1 MSKRFVRIP
10 VSVVLGVVLGV
21 GLISGCVSIPNP
33 FVHMRPD
40 YTDLPVDAMR
50 EMALE
55 IERVVQSGDR
65 EAVIADKN
73 GIVVSSESVKQ
84 AIKMRI
90 ARAQLVNEFLN
101 TGFGCEQKNGLLT
114 ILRSKEY
121 KKATTYRERDRHALV
136 VTNENQNR
144 WDLYEGIIEASN
156 FPRRSLSAIQQIFHQ
171 ARVENMTKGQKFEDE
186 SGNQTVKN

>member
-1 MSKRFVRIP
+1 LSKRRVQIP
-10 VSVVLGVVLGV
+10 VSIVVGILLG
-21 GLISGCVSIPNP
+21 ISLTPGCVSLPNP
-33 FVHMRPD
+33 FVHMKPD

-50 EMALE
+50 EMARD
-55 IERVVQSGDR
+55 IERAVQRGDR

-90 ARAQLVNEFLN
+90 ARAQLVNEFLD

-114 ILRSKEY
+114 ILRGKEY
-121 KKATTYRERDRHALV
+121 KKATTYRERDRHALI

-144 WDLYEGIIEASN
+144 WALYEGIIEASN
-156 FPRRSLSAIQQIFHQ
+156 FPRRSLSAIQQMFHQ

>member
-1 MSKRFVRIP
+1 LNKRLVQFPGLVI
-10 VSVVLGVVLGV
+10 VGVILGV
-21 GLISGCVSIPNP
+21 GLLPGCISVPNP
-33 FVHMRPD
+33 FAHMKPD
-40 YTDLPVDAMR
+40 YTDLPADAMR

-73 GIVVSSESVKQ
+73 GIVVSSETVKQ

-90 ARAQLVNEFLN
+90 ARAKLVNEFLD

-114 ILRSKEY
+114 ILRGKEY
-121 KKATTYRERDRHALV
+121 KNATTYRERDRHALV

-144 WDLYEGIIEASN
+144 WALYEGIIEASN
-156 FPRRSLSAIQQIFHQ
+156 FPRRSLSAIQQTFHQ
-171 ARVENMTKGQKFEDE
+171 ARIENMTKGQKFEDE
-186 SGNQTVKN
+186 SGNQTVKE